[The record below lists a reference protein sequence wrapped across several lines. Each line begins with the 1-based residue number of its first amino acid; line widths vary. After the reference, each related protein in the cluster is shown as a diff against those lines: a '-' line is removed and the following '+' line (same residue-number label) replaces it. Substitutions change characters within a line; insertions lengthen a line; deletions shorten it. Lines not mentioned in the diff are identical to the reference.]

1 MASQIKNL
9 GGLRDSFQG
18 AREYQQIEGL
28 QSQVET
34 LQAEIAA
41 LKSQELNTSQQSQL
55 ELQIEQLTAQL
66 AERSG
71 VHQIL
76 VSKIDR
82 DEAQPRTVFPSTLI
96 QERAESLRSKGQLT
110 PIIVIPTGERYKLFE
125 GELRWR
131 GAQKLAW
138 EELDA
143 VFLTSAESLNST
155 EIFERQ
161 VVTSIQSQRLHDLD
175 IAEAI
180 IKLIIDR
187 YPNWVERETDI
198 SKTLHAALRQM
209 EREGTNPDF
218 NALKIADPH
227 TQQSWLDNL
236 GNRDEE
242 KQIFRVILGLQL
254 HPASVS
260 KHILPLLKIADDV
273 KVAIREYGIE
283 GSKAKLIDRLN
294 TQSLEKSAED
304 TLQIRADAIQ
314 QITQNKLSLI
324 ETKVLV
330 DDIINTHTSSS
341 TTPVG
346 KASSSLRNATQ
357 TENRIFQV
365 TGKVN
370 KLLADINTAEELTNL
385 ERALKE
391 IQKALKIKRS
401 ELQ

>member
-1 MASQIKNL
+1 MASQIKKL

-34 LQAEIAA
+34 LQAEVAT
-41 LKSQELNTSQQSQL
+41 LKSQELNSAQQSQL

-66 AERSG
+66 ADRSG

-76 VSKIDR
+76 VSQIDR
-82 DEAQPRTVFPSTLI
+82 DEAQPRTVFPPALI
-96 QERAESLRSKGQLT
+96 QERAESLRTKGQLT
-110 PIIVIPTGERYKLFE
+110 PIIVIPTGDRYKLFE

-131 GAQKLAW
+131 GAQKLGW
-138 EELDA
+138 EKLDA
-143 VFLTSAESLNST
+143 VFLTSAESLNAT

-180 IKLIIDR
+180 IKLTVDR
-187 YPNWVERETDI
+187 YPNWASRETDI

-218 NALKIADPH
+218 NALKIADPR
-227 TQQSWLDNL
+227 TQQLWLDNL
-236 GNRDEE
+236 ENKDEE
-242 KQIFRVILGLQL
+242 RQIFQVILGLQL
-254 HPASVS
+254 HPASIS

-283 GSKAKLIDRLN
+283 GSKAKQIDRLN
-294 TQSLEKSAED
+294 SQSLGNSAED
-304 TLQIRADAIQ
+304 AVQIRNDAIQ

-324 ETKVLV
+324 ETKSLV
-330 DDIINTHTSSS
+330 DDIIDTHTLS
-341 TTPVG
+341 PVT
-346 KASSSLRNATQ
+346 KPD
-357 TENRIFQV
+357 RISQV

-370 KLLADINTAEELTNL
+370 KLLADINTADELANL

-401 ELQ
+401 ELQQSS

>member
-1 MASQIKNL
+1 MTSQIKKL

-28 QSQVET
+28 QSQVEI
-34 LQAEIAA
+34 LQAEVAT
-41 LKSQELNTSQQSQL
+41 LKSQELNSAQQSQL

-66 AERSG
+66 ADRSG

-76 VSKIDR
+76 VSQIDR
-82 DEAQPRTVFPSTLI
+82 DEAQPRTVFPPALI
-96 QERAESLRSKGQLT
+96 QERAESLRTKGQLT
-110 PIIVIPTGERYKLFE
+110 PIIVIPTEDRYKLFE

-131 GAQKLAW
+131 GAQKLGW
-138 EELDA
+138 EKLDA
-143 VFLTSAESLNST
+143 VFLTSAESFNAT

-180 IKLIIDR
+180 IKLTVDR
-187 YPNWVERETDI
+187 YPNWASRETDI

-209 EREGTNPDF
+209 EREGSNPDF
-218 NALKIADPH
+218 NALKIADPC
-227 TQQSWLDNL
+227 TQQLWLDNL
-236 GNRDEE
+236 ENKDEE
-242 KQIFRVILGLQL
+242 KQIFQVILGLQL
-254 HPASVS
+254 HPASIS

-283 GSKAKLIDRLN
+283 GSKAKQIDRLN
-294 TQSLEKSAED
+294 SQSLGNLAED
-304 TLQIRADAIQ
+304 AVKIRNDAIQ

-324 ETKVLV
+324 ETKSLV
-330 DDIINTHTSSS
+330 DRIIDTHTLS
-341 TTPVG
+341 PVT
-346 KASSSLRNATQ
+346 KPD
-357 TENRIFQV
+357 RISQV

-370 KLLADINTAEELTNL
+370 KLLADINTADELANL
-385 ERALKE
+385 ELALKE

-401 ELQ
+401 ELQQSSSL

>member
-1 MASQIKNL
+1 MASQIKKL

-34 LQAEIAA
+34 LQAEVAT
-41 LKSQELNTSQQSQL
+41 LKSQELNSAQQSQL

-66 AERSG
+66 ADRSG

-76 VSKIDR
+76 VSQIDR
-82 DEAQPRTVFPSTLI
+82 DEAQPRTVFPPTLI
-96 QERAESLRSKGQLT
+96 QERAESLRTKGQLT
-110 PIIVIPTGERYKLFE
+110 PIIVIPTGDRYKLFE

-131 GAQKLAW
+131 GAQKLGW
-138 EELDA
+138 EKLDA
-143 VFLTSAESLNST
+143 VFLTSAEALNAT

-180 IKLIIDR
+180 IKLTVDR
-187 YPNWVERETDI
+187 YPNWASRETDI

-209 EREGTNPDF
+209 ERDGANPDF
-218 NALKIADPH
+218 NVLKIADPH
-227 TQQSWLDNL
+227 TQQLWLDNL
-236 GNRDEE
+236 ENKDEE
-242 KQIFRVILGLQL
+242 KQIFQVILGLQL
-254 HPASVS
+254 HPASIS
-260 KHILPLLKIADDV
+260 KHVLPLLKIADDV

-283 GSKAKLIDRLN
+283 GSKAKQIDRLN
-294 TQSLEKSAED
+294 SQSLGKSAED
-304 TLQIRADAIQ
+304 AVQIRNDAIQ

-324 ETKVLV
+324 ETKSLV
-330 DDIINTHTSSS
+330 DNIIDTHTLS
-341 TTPVG
+341 PVT
-346 KASSSLRNATQ
+346 KPD
-357 TENRIFQV
+357 RISQV

-370 KLLADINTAEELTNL
+370 KLLADINTADELANL

-401 ELQ
+401 ELQQSS

>member
-1 MASQIKNL
+1 MASQIKKL

-34 LQAEIAA
+34 LQAEVAT
-41 LKSQELNTSQQSQL
+41 LKSQELNSAQQSQL

-66 AERSG
+66 ADRSG

-76 VSKIDR
+76 VSQIDR
-82 DEAQPRTVFPSTLI
+82 DEAQPRTVFPPTLI
-96 QERAESLRSKGQLT
+96 QERAESLRTKGQLT
-110 PIIVIPTGERYKLFE
+110 PIIVIPTGDRYKLFE

-131 GAQKLAW
+131 GAQKLGW
-138 EELDA
+138 EKLDA
-143 VFLTSAESLNST
+143 VFLTSAEALNAT

-180 IKLIIDR
+180 IKLTVDR
-187 YPNWVERETDI
+187 YPNWASRETDI

-209 EREGTNPDF
+209 ERDGANPDF
-218 NALKIADPH
+218 NVLKIADPH
-227 TQQSWLDNL
+227 TQQLWLDNL
-236 GNRDEE
+236 ENKDEE
-242 KQIFRVILGLQL
+242 KQIFQVILGLQL
-254 HPASVS
+254 HPASIS
-260 KHILPLLKIADDV
+260 KHVLPLLKIADDV

-283 GSKAKLIDRLN
+283 GSKAKQIDRLN
-294 TQSLEKSAED
+294 SQSLGKSAED
-304 TLQIRADAIQ
+304 AVQIRNDAIQ

-324 ETKVLV
+324 ETKSLV
-330 DDIINTHTSSS
+330 DDIIDTHTLS
-341 TTPVG
+341 PVT
-346 KASSSLRNATQ
+346 KPD
-357 TENRIFQV
+357 RISQV

-370 KLLADINTAEELTNL
+370 KLLADINTADELANL

-401 ELQ
+401 ELQQSS

>member
-1 MASQIKNL
+1 MVAQTKKL

-28 QSQVET
+28 QSEVEE
-34 LQAEIAA
+34 LKAEVAR
-41 LKSQELNTSQQSQL
+41 LKSLELDSVQQSQL

-76 VSKIDR
+76 ISSIDR
-82 DEAQPRTVFPSTLI
+82 DEAQPRTVIPPALI
-96 QERAESLRSKGQLT
+96 QERAESLRTKGQLT
-110 PIIVIPTGERYKLFE
+110 PIIVIPNGDRYKLFE

-131 GAQKLAW
+131 SAQKLDW
-138 EELDA
+138 EKLDA
-143 VFLTSAESLNST
+143 VFLTSAESLNAT

-180 IKLIIDR
+180 VKITVDR
-187 YPNWVERETDI
+187 YLNWSGRETDI
-198 SKTLHAALRQM
+198 PKTLHAALRKM

-218 NALKIADPH
+218 NLLKIADPD
-227 TQQSWLDNL
+227 TQQAWLNRIDNK
-236 GNRDEE
+236 DEE
-242 KQIFRVILGLQL
+242 KQIFQVILALQL
-254 HPASVS
+254 HPASIS
-260 KHILPLLKIADDV
+260 KHILPLLKVADDV
-273 KVAIREYGIE
+273 KAAIREYGIE
-283 GSKAKLIDRLN
+283 GSKAKQIDRL
-294 TQSLEKSAED
+294 TPQYLGQSEENAVKARAEV
-304 TLQIRADAIQ
+304 IQ
-314 QITQNKLSLI
+314 QIAEDKLSLM

-330 DDIINTHTSSS
+330 NDIIESHSP
-341 TTPVG
+341 TTISKPDRVV
-346 KASSSLRNATQ
+346 
-357 TENRIFQV
+357 QV

-370 KLLADINTAEELTNL
+370 KLLADIQTDRELADL

-401 ELQ
+401 GLQQST